1 MMGGKPSSM
10 GGGMMAG
17 FADQVN
23 NLSQL
28 ESFYGGQA
36 AGGANPLLNSRST
49 NSTPMPNSGSNNS
62 LGSLQGAGNGNVS
75 RARGL
80 RETWKNGRVSRP
92 VEASAPDRAWSCC
105 TRLNGQKAVITSLAG
120 GWPCFGEAPRRN
132 CGIQG
137 GRKGR
142 RLRSPR
148 SSWRAVPEAQVAGS
162 AADGRTDVSS
172 PRSRRPPSRQG
183 ARGGCARRASRE
195 ARAATR
201 RPTCTICNEA
211 VGVRPSG
218 GRG

>member
-1 MMGGKPSSM
+1 MRCGARRRARASGRR
-10 GGGMMAG
+10 ARR
-17 FADQVN
+17 
-23 NLSQL
+23 
-28 ESFYGGQA
+28 
-36 AGGANPLLNSRST
+36 GGANGHSSAAIHALMSSKKSRVVCLPALRVPLVHSLINQFRQK
-49 NSTPMPNSGSNNS
+49 NVITP
-62 LGSLQGAGNGNVS
+62 GAGNGNVS

-80 RETWKNGRVSRP
+80 QETWKNGRVSRP

-120 GWPCFGEAPRRN
+120 GWPCFGEAPRPN

-137 GRKGR
+137 GREGR

-148 SSWRAVPEAQVAGS
+148 SSWGAVPEAQAAGS

-201 RPTCTICNEA
+201 RPTCTRRL
-211 VGVRPSG
+211 V
-218 GRG
+218 